1 MLEHLAD
8 LASDFS
14 AIHGIRDMLSLP
26 GPVFFSLAY
35 RLSAYQGVMALR
47 AAEQEPE
54 TAPGPQEPPPRRA
67 APVEQVTPKAVLQHD
82 AAFKGVFSFGTMT
95 PAPS

>member
-1 MLEHLAD
+1 MRDHLGD

-14 AIHGIRDMLSLP
+14 AIHGIRDMLALP

-47 AAEQEPE
+47 AAEQEQEDAPD
-54 TAPGPQEPPPRRA
+54 APGAPQRRMPPP
-67 APVEQVTPKAVLQHD
+67 EQVTPKAVLQYD
-82 AAFKGVFSFGTMT
+82 SAFKGIFSFGR
-95 PAPS
+95 